1 MIFLR
6 FLICLILLSACQQD
20 AVPEGI
26 LPLAEMTPLVEE
38 ITLLETYYQSKF
50 GVPGQYKAALNLSVQ
65 RVFKK
70 AGCTKRTFEKSL
82 KYYAAHPALQKELNE
97 QLLTALSRK
106 IR

>member
-1 MIFLR
+1 MMLLR
-6 FLICLILLSACQQD
+6 FFICLTLLSACQQD

-26 LPLAEMTPLVEE
+26 LPLAQMTPLVEE
-38 ITLLETYYQSKF
+38 ITLLETHYQSKF
-50 GVPGQYKAALNLSVQ
+50 GVPGQYKAALDLSVQ

-70 AGCTKRTFEKSL
+70 AGCTKSTFEKSL
-82 KYYAAHPALQKELNE
+82 KYYATHPALQKELNE